1 MTLEGAALGTMP
13 GLEGL
18 GALLDGY
25 RGASAYLIPMTAADG
40 RTLLGNN
47 GDRIMHAVFRRILER
62 LEIRAV
68 ADAAAADVVIV
79 PPNGALLEVYG
90 FPELLAQRLH
100 GAEGVPLVIFPSST
114 LFPTRDPAFMF
125 AGRTAGTLWITREKY
140 SLDHLA
146 GQWGPSLADA
156 GVTLALD
163 HDVVASGHEFVPEL
177 LGVRAGARRGG
188 GGLLV
193 AGRRDKEA
201 SDLRSTPGGGSAAAS
216 PAAARSLARLA
227 KIVPYGPWY
236 TAAVRRARRAQLT
249 QAADRLLGRL
259 PAETRAELERAG
271 RRRDVDLSAVQY
283 ASYDEYRRTLRSADA
298 VVTDRL
304 HVGLPAAILGT
315 RVVLVEAG
323 YHKLQGVYER
333 SLAGLPNVELV
344 GAR

>member
-1 MTLEGAALGTMP
+1 MTLDGAVTGTMP

-18 GALLDGY
+18 ERLLDGY

-40 RTLLGNN
+40 RTMLGNN
-47 GDRIMHAVFRRILER
+47 GDRIMHAVFHRILER
-62 LEIRAV
+62 LDIRAV
-68 ADAAAADVVIV
+68 AAPAAADVVIV

-90 FPELLAQRLH
+90 FPELLAERLR

-125 AGRTAGTLWITREKY
+125 RGRSAETLWITREKY
-140 SLDHLA
+140 SFDHLDE
-146 GQWGPSLADA
+146 QWGLSLADV

-177 LGVRAGARRGG
+177 LGGAGSG

-201 SDLRSTPGGGSAAAS
+201 ADLRSAGSGSTHGARAS
-216 PAAARSLARLA
+216 GQASARLLARLKKA
-227 KIVPYGPWY
+227 VPYGPWY
-236 TAAVRRARRAQLT
+236 TAAVRRARRAQLAA
-249 QAADRLLGRL
+249 AADRLLGRL
-259 PAETRAELERAG
+259 PAETRAELEHAG

-283 ASYDEYRRTLRSADA
+283 ATYDEYRRVLRNADA

-304 HVGLPAAILGT
+304 HVGLPAAILGK

-333 SLAGLPNVELV
+333 SLAELPNVELV